1 MLQLYCQVKSIELLD
16 TSEDTFLVNNWL
28 CAEEDN
34 GTNHHLKDLC
44 SIYKRNEIGN
54 QVPKICNKFLKEIV
68 HAKNFQGKVRTKRSD
83 IPNQSFDI
91 LSQFLEDYI
100 DLLNQK
106 RTLFIIPSN
115 LTKNGRF

>member
-1 MLQLYCQVKSIELLD
+1 MK
-16 TSEDTFLVNNWL
+16 L
-28 CAEEDN
+28 CLFD
-34 GTNHHLKDLC
+34 HLKDLC
-44 SIYKRNEIGN
+44 SIYKRNEIVN
-54 QVPKICNKFLKEIV
+54 QVPKIRNEFLKEIV
-68 HAKNFQGKVRTKRSD
+68 HANNFQGKVRTKRSD